1 MHWTEVA
8 GFVTGGLCV
17 WLVVRQNVWTFP
29 VGIANNV
36 FFIVLFL
43 QVGLYAEM
51 GLQVVYIGLGFLGW
65 WWWLRGGPDRSRLQV
80 RATPVWVWPAA
91 VAVIALGTWL
101 LHWLLTTQTDSTV
114 PGWDALTTTMSLT
127 AQLMLSRKWIG
138 NWWVWIAADVIYI
151 GLYASKG
158 LWLTSVL
165 YVVFLTLCV
174 VGLRQWRT
182 AQREAAE
189 EAATGQAAEQ
199 AADHTTAQETVGPEQ
214 LPGPVEV
221 ARR

>member
-17 WLVVRQNVWTFP
+17 WLVVRQNIWTFP

-43 QVGLYAEM
+43 QVGLYAEV
-51 GLQVVYIGLGFLGW
+51 GLQVVYIGLGLLGW
-65 WWWLRGGPDRSRLQV
+65 WWWLRGGPDRTRLVV
-80 RATPVWVWPAA
+80 RATPAWVWPAA
-91 VAVIALGTWL
+91 VLAIALGTWL
-101 LHWLLTTQTDSTV
+101 LHWLLTTHTDSTV

-138 NWWVWIAADVIYI
+138 NWLVWIVADVIYI

-165 YVVFLTLCV
+165 YALFLTLCI
-174 VGLRQWRT
+174 VGLRQWR
-182 AQREAAE
+182 AA
-189 EAATGQAAEQ
+189 AATQPDNG
-199 AADHTTAQETVGPEQ
+199 ADHAGHEKGLVDGGIEP

-221 ARR
+221 GRP

>member
-17 WLVVRQNVWTFP
+17 WLVVRQNIWTFP
-29 VGIANNV
+29 VGIANNA

-43 QVGLYAEM
+43 QVGLYAEV

-65 WWWLRGGPDRSRLQV
+65 WWWLRGGPDRTRLVV
-80 RATPVWVWPAA
+80 RATPAWVWPAA
-91 VAVIALGTWL
+91 VLAIALGTWL
-101 LHWLLTTQTDSTV
+101 LHWLLTTHTDSNV

-138 NWWVWIAADVIYI
+138 NWLVWIVTDVIYI

-165 YVVFLTLCV
+165 YALFLTLCI
-174 VGLRQWRT
+174 VGLRQWR
-182 AQREAAE
+182 AA
-189 EAATGQAAEQ
+189 AATQPG
-199 AADHTTAQETVGPEQ
+199 ADGDPDGPAGVDTDGGIEP

-221 ARR
+221 GRP